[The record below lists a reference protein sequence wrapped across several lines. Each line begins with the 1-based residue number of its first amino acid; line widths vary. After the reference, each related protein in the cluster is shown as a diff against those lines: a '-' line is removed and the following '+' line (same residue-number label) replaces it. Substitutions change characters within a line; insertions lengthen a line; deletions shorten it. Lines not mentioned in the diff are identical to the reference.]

1 MVAGGVKLS
10 RDSLKVVETMKTLPI
25 ISNCNAAD
33 AA

>member
-10 RDSLKVVETMKTLPI
+10 RNSLKVVETMKSLTI
-25 ISNCNAAD
+25 ITYCPAAD